1 MAIDSLNIL
10 SRSNLVKAR
19 LRMSINQSLIELQAI
34 GTETTGSAIG
44 SEFLIRYEAVS
55 YSPVIPLSLTATYG
69 LTLATLDT
77 GADASMEASGI
88 FLRYAPRSGP
98 GDYDLMFGQ
107 VYSVPEP
114 PTWR

>member
-55 YSPVIPLSLTATYG
+55 YSLVRPLSLTATYG

-77 GADASMEASGI
+77 GADASGI
-88 FLRYAPRSGP
+88 FLPYAPRSGP
-98 GDYDLMFGQ
+98 GDYDLMFGK